1 MYPSSYGEV
10 DRRETEYIREL
21 QAEVKG
27 LRAELA
33 SRPMDNYRYDHCF
46 GKDGGIPTLY
56 VPGTARWFVKET
68 K

>member
-10 DRRETEYIREL
+10 DRREKEYIREL

-27 LRAELA
+27 LQAELA
-33 SRPMDNYRYDHCF
+33 SKPMDNYRYDHCF
-46 GKDGGIPTLY
+46 GEDGGVPTLY